1 MKIAQNITI
10 SGGKLVLPHRSQ
22 LISDIAKFKDGDYVL
37 TIEKKSKKRSLDQNA
52 YYWGVVV
59 PIVKQ
64 GLNDVGYRMTTET
77 THDYLKTNF
86 NIIEIA
92 NEINGEIISFIG
104 STTEMTTSQ
113 MMDYFAKI
121 TQWSAEYLGVQIPEP
136 NEQLKITF

>member
-1 MKIAQNITI
+1 MRIVQNITI
-10 SGGKLVLPHRSQ
+10 RGGKLVLPHRSQ
-22 LISDIAKFKDGDYVL
+22 LISDIKIFKDGDYVL
-37 TIEKKSKKRSLDQNA
+37 TIEKKSKKRSLSQNA

-64 GLNDVGYRMTTET
+64 GLKDIGYRMTTET

-104 STTEMTTSQ
+104 STTEMSTSQ

-121 TQWSAEYLGVQIPEP
+121 TQWAAEFLGVQIPEP
-136 NEQLKITF
+136 NEQLTITF

>member
-1 MKIAQNITI
+1 MRIVQNITI
-10 SGGKLVLPHRSQ
+10 RGGKLVLPHRSQ
-22 LISDIAKFKDGDYVL
+22 LISDIKIFKDGDYVL
-37 TIEKKSKKRSLDQNA
+37 TIEKKSKKRSLSQNA

-64 GLNDVGYRMTTET
+64 GLKDVGYRMTTET

-104 STTEMTTSQ
+104 STTEMSTSQ

-121 TQWSAEYLGVQIPEP
+121 TEWAAEFLGVQIPEP

>member
-1 MKIAQNITI
+1 MRIVQNITI
-10 SGGKLVLPHRSQ
+10 RGGKLVLPHRSQ
-22 LISDIAKFKDGDYVL
+22 LISDIKIFKDGDYVL
-37 TIEKKSKKRSLDQNA
+37 TIEKKSKKRSLSQNA

-59 PIVKQ
+59 PLVKK
-64 GLNDVGYRMTTET
+64 GLNDVGYRMTTEI

-104 STTEMTTSQ
+104 STTEMSTSQ

-121 TQWSAEYLGVQIPEP
+121 TQWAAEYLGVQIPEP

>member
-1 MKIAQNITI
+1 MRIVQNITI
-10 SGGKLVLPHRSQ
+10 RGGNLVLPHRNQ
-22 LISDIAKFKDGDYVL
+22 LISDITVFEDGDYVL
-37 TIEKKSKKRSLDQNA
+37 TIEKKSKKRSLSQNA

-59 PIVKQ
+59 PLVKK

-104 STTEMTTSQ
+104 STTEMSTSQ

-121 TQWSAEYLGVQIPEP
+121 TEWAAEFLGVQIPEP

>member
-1 MKIAQNITI
+1 MRIVQNITI
-10 SGGKLVLPHRSQ
+10 RGGKLVLPHRSQ
-22 LISDIAKFKDGDYVL
+22 LISDIKIFKDGDYVL
-37 TIEKKSKKRSLDQNA
+37 TIEKKSKKRSLSQNA

-59 PIVKQ
+59 PLVKK

-104 STTEMTTSQ
+104 STTEMSTSQ

-121 TQWSAEYLGVQIPEP
+121 TEWAAEFLGIEIPEP

>member
-1 MKIAQNITI
+1 MRIVQNITI
-10 SGGKLVLPHRSQ
+10 RGGKLVLPHRSQ
-22 LISDIAKFKDGDYVL
+22 LISDIKIFKDGDYVL
-37 TIEKKSKKRSLDQNA
+37 TIEKKSKKRSLSQNA

-59 PIVKQ
+59 PLVKK

-104 STTEMTTSQ
+104 STTEMSTSQ

-121 TQWSAEYLGVQIPEP
+121 TQWAAEYLGVQIPEP

>member
-1 MKIAQNITI
+1 MRIVQNITI
-10 SGGKLVLPHRSQ
+10 RGGKLVLPHRSQ
-22 LISDIAKFKDGDYVL
+22 LISDIKIFKDGDYVL
-37 TIEKKSKKRSLDQNA
+37 TIEKKSKKRSLSQNA

-59 PIVKQ
+59 PLVKK
-64 GLNDVGYRMTTET
+64 GLNDVGYRMTTEI

-104 STTEMTTSQ
+104 STTEMSTSQ

-121 TQWSAEYLGVQIPEP
+121 TEWAAEFLGVQIPEP

>member
-1 MKIAQNITI
+1 MKIVQNITI
-10 SGGKLVLPHRSQ
+10 RGGKLVLPHRSQ
-22 LISDIAKFKDGDYVL
+22 LISDIKIFKDGDYVL
-37 TIEKKSKKRSLDQNA
+37 TIEKKSKKRSLSQNA

-92 NEINGEIISFIG
+92 NETNGEIISFIG
-104 STTEMTTSQ
+104 STTEMSTSQ

-121 TQWSAEYLGVQIPEP
+121 TEWAAEFLGVQIPEP

>member
-1 MKIAQNITI
+1 MKIAQKITI
-10 SGGKLVLPHRSQ
+10 RGGKLVLPHRSQ
-22 LISDIAKFKDGDYVL
+22 LISDIAKFEDGDYVL
-37 TIEKKSKKRSLDQNA
+37 TIEKKKKKRSLSQNA

-59 PIVKQ
+59 PLVKK

-104 STTEMTTSQ
+104 STTEMSTSQ

-121 TQWSAEYLGVQIPEP
+121 TEWAAEFLGVQIPEP